1 MALQLI
7 LQAHMCRTK
16 APQICPFSLHCLFA
30 CFNFEYKLLDY
41 LLKTETLCWCPP
53 TDQGKYLEQRAP
65 QKPSSLHQ
73 IILTA
78 PKLQER
84 DLFKIHIPHNCHGRH
99 GRCPCKFFLPGVIFS
114 RLNAK
119 NLPFYS
125 II

>member
-73 IILTA
+73 ITLTA
-78 PKLQER
+78 PKLQGKGFIQNTILTLK
-84 DLFKIHIPHNCHGRH
+84 DSLLSIPV
-99 GRCPCKFFLPGVIFS
+99 K
-114 RLNAK
+114 
-119 NLPFYS
+119 
-125 II
+125 